1 MLFPT
6 LGIDNCIFYAR
17 ALSTDTKHFSLSSFP
32 GLFPSENETKFACF
46 PALYTSCTSAHDI
59 GVACVP
65 TFNPLHVFLCTATV
79 ACFSQPRYELERTLG
94 TGLIPPLRMTCKIT
108 FNCLFARQSQLRVS
122 FSSRLFMTVCFEQ
135 SLPLFGLELTWIT
148 SGTAK
153 EPIFC
158 RTIAFKSFLNSSGD
172 TTASSFKIA

>member
-59 GVACVP
+59 GVAYVP

-108 FNCLFARQSQLRVS
+108 FNRLFADGRAMPDTIVS
-122 FSSRLFMTVCFEQ
+122 
-135 SLPLFGLELTWIT
+135 G
-148 SGTAK
+148 
-153 EPIFC
+153 
-158 RTIAFKSFLNSSGD
+158 IA
-172 TTASSFKIA
+172 